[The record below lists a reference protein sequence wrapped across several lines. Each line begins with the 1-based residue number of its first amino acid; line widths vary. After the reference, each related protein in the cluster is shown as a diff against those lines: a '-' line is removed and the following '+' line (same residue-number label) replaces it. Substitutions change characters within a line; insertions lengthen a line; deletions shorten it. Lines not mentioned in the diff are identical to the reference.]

1 MCRIGDME
9 LYQIYIDDDSC
20 DPIVIFHT
28 RYFRCRVAHKRNL
41 NNMDENEL
49 KQWVENIKKTNY
61 DAANYLLICYE
72 TNKKTKQINDD
83 EEYDKNHNDFT
94 DEHYNCV
101 VYVKDDGKEL
111 IKII

>member
-1 MCRIGDME
+1 
-9 LYQIYIDDDSC
+9 
-20 DPIVIFHT
+20 
-28 RYFRCRVAHKRNL
+28 
-41 NNMDENEL
+41 MDENEL